1 MPTPITNVTEVFDA
15 LEAWI
20 NQRPGLEFANYG
32 AIAPYRAEM
41 RSIAKDK
48 ARAIA
53 ALDTAR
59 GDHTFN
65 GGDGMKRLAKYEL
78 ERLLRNESVYHAA
91 GDKRNVVLGI
101 DPRDGNFDYY
111 DGSGILRSGLAPDTW
126 ISEVTK

>member
-1 MPTPITNVTEVFDA
+1 MAYRTLDHANGDIVPTPINNVTEVFDA

-41 RSIAKDK
+41 RS
-48 ARAIA
+48 
-53 ALDTAR
+53 
-59 GDHTFN
+59 FN